1 MMATTDTLSYNWL
14 TTNYSREIIMNNSD
28 LAQILIRAVEEADS
42 SDRLLDAVQELAAAG
57 IEEAVPCLIA
67 ALGYNNPGAAVAAV
81 DGLIAIG
88 EAAVQ
93 PLLQLIDGYNYG
105 ARAWAIRALAGI
117 GDVRALD
124 TLLEAAKTDFSLS
137 VRRAAARGLG
147 TLRWQQVPPEK
158 LESIQTQVLEALLLI
173 SQDPEWVVRYAA
185 VTSLETLAI
194 AIAATLP
201 DQASRITNQLQ
212 QILDTDVDLGV
223 RTRVKFAQEK
233 IQPQQPQQHQEVFAP
248 KIKLQDTE
256 VPHRGGSRR

>member
-1 MMATTDTLSYNWL
+1 
-14 TTNYSREIIMNNSD
+14 MNNSD

-57 IEEAVPCLIA
+57 IEEAVPTLIA

-124 TLLEAAKTDFSLS
+124 TLLEAGKTDFSLS

-158 LESIQTQVLEALLLI
+158 LESLQTQVLEALLLI

-201 DQASRITNQLQ
+201 DQASRIKNQLQ
-212 QILDTDVDLGV
+212 QMLDTDVDLGV

-233 IQPQQPQQHQEVFAP
+233 IQPQQHQEVFAP
-248 KIKLQDTE
+248 KRKLQGAEVSE
-256 VPHRGGSRR
+256 VPHRGAGRR

>member
-1 MMATTDTLSYNWL
+1 
-14 TTNYSREIIMNNSD
+14 MNNSD
-28 LAQILIRAVEEADS
+28 LAQILIRAVQEADS
-42 SDRLLDAVQELAAAG
+42 SERLVDAVQELAAAS
-57 IEEAVPCLIA
+57 IEESVPTLIA

-88 EAAVQ
+88 EAAVS
-93 PLLQLIDGYNYG
+93 PLLELIDDYNYG
-105 ARAWAIRALAGI
+105 ARAWALRALAGI

-147 TLRWQQVPPEK
+147 TLRWHQVPLEK
-158 LESIQTQVLEALLLI
+158 VESVQTEVLEALLLI

-194 AIAATLP
+194 AIAVTLP
-201 DQASRITNQLQ
+201 DQASQITNQLQ
-212 QILDTDVDLGV
+212 QILDTDADLGV

-233 IQPQQPQQHQEVFAP
+233 IQQQQHQEVFAP
-248 KIKLQDTE
+248 KRKLQDTE
-256 VPHRGGSRR
+256 VEVPHRGGGRR

>member
-1 MMATTDTLSYNWL
+1 
-14 TTNYSREIIMNNSD
+14 MNNSD

-42 SDRLLDAVQELAAAG
+42 SDRLLDAVQELAAAE
-57 IEEAVPCLIA
+57 IEEAVPTLIA

-93 PLLQLIDGYNYG
+93 PLLQLIDDYNYG

-117 GDVRALD
+117 GDLRALD

-147 TLRWQQVPPEK
+147 TLRWHQVPPEK

-194 AIAATLP
+194 AIAVTLP
-201 DQASRITNQLQ
+201 DQASRIKDQLQ
-212 QILDTDVDLGV
+212 QMLDTDVDLGV
-223 RTRVKFAQEK
+223 RTRVKFAQE
-233 IQPQQPQQHQEVFAP
+233 ITQQPQHQRMFAP
-248 KIKLQDTE
+248 KRKVENPEL
-256 VPHRGGSRR
+256 PYRGSSRR

>member
-1 MMATTDTLSYNWL
+1 
-14 TTNYSREIIMNNSD
+14 MNNSD

-57 IEEAVPCLIA
+57 IEESVPTLIA

-81 DGLIAIG
+81 NGLIAIG
-88 EAAVQ
+88 EAAV
-93 PLLQLIDGYNYG
+93 PSLLELIDDYNYS

-124 TLLEAAKTDFSLS
+124 TLLEAAKNDFSLS

-147 TLRWQQVPPEK
+147 TLRWHQVPSEK
-158 LESIQTQVLEALLLI
+158 VESVQIQVLEALLLI

-194 AIAATLP
+194 AIAVTLP
-201 DQASRITNQLQ
+201 DQTLRITNQLQ
-212 QILDTDVDLGV
+212 QMLDTDADLGV
-223 RTRVKFAQEK
+223 RTRVKFAQQK
-233 IQPQQPQQHQEVFAP
+233 IQPQQHQEVFAP
-248 KIKLQDTE
+248 KRKLEDTE
-256 VPHRGGSRR
+256 VSEIPHRGSGRR

>member
-1 MMATTDTLSYNWL
+1 
-14 TTNYSREIIMNNSD
+14 MNNSD
-28 LAQILIRAVEEADS
+28 LAKILIQAVEEADS

-57 IEEAVPCLIA
+57 IEEAVPTLIA

-88 EAAVQ
+88 EVAVP
-93 PLLQLIDGYNYG
+93 PLLELIDDYNYG

-124 TLLEAAKTDFSLS
+124 TLLEAAKNDFSLS

-147 TLRWQQVPPEK
+147 TLRWHQVPPEK
-158 LESIQTQVLEALLLI
+158 VESVQTQVLEALLLI

-185 VTSLETLAI
+185 VTSLETLAV
-194 AIAATLP
+194 AVAVTSP

-212 QILDTDVDLGV
+212 QMLDTDADLGV

-233 IQPQQPQQHQEVFAP
+233 IQQQQHQEQQHQEVFAP
-248 KIKLQDTE
+248 KRKLQDTEVTE
-256 VPHRGGSRR
+256 VPHRGGGRR

>member
-1 MMATTDTLSYNWL
+1 
-14 TTNYSREIIMNNSD
+14 MNNSD
-28 LAQILIRAVEEADS
+28 LAQILIRAVQEADS
-42 SDRLLDAVQELAAAG
+42 SERLVDAVQELAAAD
-57 IEEAVPCLIA
+57 IEESVPTLIA

-88 EAAVQ
+88 EAAVS
-93 PLLQLIDGYNYG
+93 PLLELIDDYNYG
-105 ARAWAIRALAGI
+105 ARAWALRALAGI

-147 TLRWQQVPPEK
+147 TLRWHQVPPEK
-158 LESIQTQVLEALLLI
+158 VESVQTEVLEALLLI

-194 AIAATLP
+194 AIAVTLP

-212 QILDTDVDLGV
+212 QMLDTDADLGV
-223 RTRVKFAQEK
+223 RTRAKFAQEK
-233 IQPQQPQQHQEVFAP
+233 IQPQQHQEVFAP
-248 KIKLQDTE
+248 KRKLQDTE
-256 VPHRGGSRR
+256 VEVPHRGGGRR

>member
-1 MMATTDTLSYNWL
+1 
-14 TTNYSREIIMNNSD
+14 MNNSD

-42 SDRLLDAVQELAAAG
+42 SDRLLDAVQELAASG
-57 IEEAVPCLIA
+57 IEEGVPTLIA

-194 AIAATLP
+194 AIAVTLP
-201 DQASRITNQLQ
+201 DQASRIKNQLQ
-212 QILDTDVDLGV
+212 QMLDNDVDLGV

-248 KIKLQDTE
+248 KMKLQDTE
-256 VPHRGGSRR
+256 VSEVPHRGASRR

>member
-1 MMATTDTLSYNWL
+1 
-14 TTNYSREIIMNNSD
+14 MNNSD
-28 LAQILIRAVEEADS
+28 LAQILIRAVKEADS

-57 IEEAVPCLIA
+57 IEEAIPTLIA

-88 EAAVQ
+88 EVAVL
-93 PLLQLIDGYNYG
+93 PLLELIDDYNYG

-124 TLLEAAKTDFSLS
+124 TLFEAAKNDFSLS

-147 TLRWQQVPPEK
+147 TLRWHQVPPEK
-158 LESIQTQVLEALLLI
+158 LESVQIQVLEALLLI
-173 SQDPEWVVRYAA
+173 SQEPEWIVRYAA

-194 AIAATLP
+194 AIAVTLP
-201 DQASRITNQLQ
+201 EQAARITNQLQ
-212 QILDTDVDLGV
+212 QMLNTDVDLGV

-233 IQPQQPQQHQEVFAP
+233 IQQQQHQEVFAP
-248 KIKLQDTE
+248 KRKLQETEVPE
-256 VPHRGGSRR
+256 VPHRGGGRR

>member
-1 MMATTDTLSYNWL
+1 
-14 TTNYSREIIMNNSD
+14 MNNSD

-42 SDRLLDAVQELAAAG
+42 SDRLLDAVQELAAAE
-57 IEEAVPCLIA
+57 IEEAVPTLIA

-93 PLLQLIDGYNYG
+93 PLLQLIDDYNYG
-105 ARAWAIRALAGI
+105 ARAWAVRALAGI

-147 TLRWQQVPPEK
+147 TLRWYQVPPEK
-158 LESIQTQVLEALLLI
+158 LGSIQTQVLEALLLI

-194 AIAATLP
+194 AIAVTLP
-201 DQASRITNQLQ
+201 DQASRIKNQLQ
-212 QILDTDVDLGV
+212 QMLDTDVDLGV
-223 RTRVKFAQEK
+223 RTRAKFAQERT
-233 IQPQQPQQHQEVFAP
+233 QQPQHQEVFAP
-248 KIKLQDTE
+248 KRKLQDTE
-256 VPHRGGSRR
+256 ITYRGGGRR

>member
-1 MMATTDTLSYNWL
+1 
-14 TTNYSREIIMNNSD
+14 MNNSD

-57 IEEAVPCLIA
+57 IEEAVPTLIA

-88 EAAVQ
+88 EAAVS
-93 PLLQLIDGYNYG
+93 PLLQLIDDYNYG

-147 TLRWQQVPPEK
+147 TLRWHEVPPEK

-173 SQDPEWVVRYAA
+173 SEDPEWVVRYAA

-194 AIAATLP
+194 AIAVTLP
-201 DQASRITNQLQ
+201 DQASRVTNQLQ
-212 QILDTDVDLGV
+212 QMLDTDVDLGV

-233 IQPQQPQQHQEVFAP
+233 IQPQHQEVFAP
-248 KIKLQDTE
+248 KRKLQGAEVSE
-256 VPHRGGSRR
+256 VPHRGAGRR

>member
-1 MMATTDTLSYNWL
+1 
-14 TTNYSREIIMNNSD
+14 MNNSD

-57 IEEAVPCLIA
+57 IEESVPTLIA

-88 EAAVQ
+88 EAAV
-93 PLLQLIDGYNYG
+93 PSLLELIDDYNYS

-124 TLLEAAKTDFSLS
+124 TLLEAAKNDFSLS

-147 TLRWQQVPPEK
+147 TLRWHQLPGEK
-158 LESIQTQVLEALLLI
+158 VESVQTQVLEALLLI
-173 SQDPEWVVRYAA
+173 SQDPEWIVRYAA

-194 AIAATLP
+194 AIAVTLP

-212 QILDTDVDLGV
+212 QILDTDADLGV
-223 RTRVKFAQEK
+223 RTRVKFALQK
-233 IQPQQPQQHQEVFAP
+233 IQQQQHQEVFAP
-248 KIKLQDTE
+248 KRKLEDTE
-256 VPHRGGSRR
+256 VSEIPHRGAGRR

>member
-1 MMATTDTLSYNWL
+1 
-14 TTNYSREIIMNNSD
+14 MNNSD
-28 LAQILIRAVEEADS
+28 LAQILIRAVQEADS
-42 SDRLLDAVQELAAAG
+42 SERLVDAVQELAAAG
-57 IEEAVPCLIA
+57 IEESVPTLIA

-88 EAAVQ
+88 EAAVS
-93 PLLQLIDGYNYG
+93 PLLELIDDYNYG
-105 ARAWAIRALAGI
+105 ARAWALRALAGI

-147 TLRWQQVPPEK
+147 TLRWHQVPPEK
-158 LESIQTQVLEALLLI
+158 VESVQTEVLEALLLI

-194 AIAATLP
+194 AIAVTLP

-212 QILDTDVDLGV
+212 QILDTDADLGV
-223 RTRVKFAQEK
+223 RTRVKFAQAKNSAATTSRSICTEK
-233 IQPQQPQQHQEVFAP
+233 KVTR
-248 KIKLQDTE
+248 D
-256 VPHRGGSRR
+256 

>member
-1 MMATTDTLSYNWL
+1 
-14 TTNYSREIIMNNSD
+14 MNNSD

-42 SDRLLDAVQELAAAG
+42 SERLLDAVQELAAAH
-57 IEEAVPCLIA
+57 IEESVPTLIA

-88 EAAVQ
+88 EAAVP
-93 PLLQLIDGYNYG
+93 PLLELIDNYNYG

-117 GDVRALD
+117 GDVQALD
-124 TLLEAAKTDFSLS
+124 TLLEAAKSDFSLS

-158 LESIQTQVLEALLLI
+158 LESVQTQVLEALLLI

-194 AIAATLP
+194 AIAVTLP

-212 QILDTDVDLGV
+212 QIVDTDVDLGV

-233 IQPQQPQQHQEVFAP
+233 IQQQQHQEVFAP
-248 KIKLQDTE
+248 KRKLQNAEVPE
-256 VPHRGGSRR
+256 VPHRGGGRR

>member
-1 MMATTDTLSYNWL
+1 
-14 TTNYSREIIMNNSD
+14 MNNSD

-42 SDRLLDAVQELAAAG
+42 SERLVDAVQELAAAG
-57 IEEAVPCLIA
+57 IEESVPTLIA

-88 EAAVQ
+88 EAAVS
-93 PLLQLIDGYNYG
+93 PLLELIDDYNYG
-105 ARAWAIRALAGI
+105 ARAWALRALAGI

-124 TLLEAAKTDFSLS
+124 TLFEAAKTDFSLS

-147 TLRWQQVPPEK
+147 TLRWHQIPPEK
-158 LESIQTQVLEALLLI
+158 VESVQTQVLEALLLI
-173 SQDPEWVVRYAA
+173 CQDPEWVVRYAA

-194 AIAATLP
+194 AIAVTLP

-212 QILDTDVDLGV
+212 QMLDTDADLGV

-233 IQPQQPQQHQEVFAP
+233 IQQQQHQEVFAP
-248 KIKLQDTE
+248 KIKLQNAEVE
-256 VPHRGGSRR
+256 VPHRGGGRR